1 MGIHHHEGKENS
13 PEQALAPHGAKA
25 CSGLFSISTNI
36 IDSAKKPH
44 IRPMENIHCA
54 VIHLLHDEGFVCEVL
69 IGNTSLGE
77 MTKTVL
83 V

>member
-1 MGIHHHEGKENS
+1 
-13 PEQALAPHGAKA
+13 
-25 CSGLFSISTNI
+25 
-36 IDSAKKPH
+36 
-44 IRPMENIHCA
+44 MENIHCA